1 MLSLPHTPQA
11 LVVMKFRCSRSMGR
25 VTPGARV
32 TSATFASH
40 MVIWVRSAAE
50 AITPSVARN
59 PAARSMSCPGVRMVT
74 ASGWPPTRI
83 SSGSSTASRSA
94 RASAAA

>member
-40 MVIWVRSAAE
+40 ILISDRSAGD
-50 AITPSVARN
+50 AITPSAARK
-59 PAARSMSCPGVRMVT
+59 PAARSMS
-74 ASGWPPTRI
+74 
-83 SSGSSTASRSA
+83 
-94 RASAAA
+94 